1 MSTFYEKYVALC
13 AKKNKTPSGAAVDI
27 GLSKGTANGWKTGRQ
42 PNDLTIA
49 KIALY
54 FGVPVSY
61 FSEDNASS
69 GGNNGKTAIN
79 GTFEMASA
87 EEKMDMAAR
96 LISSLTEEQQAAFIQ
111 RIMFKKEKIHERR

>member
-1 MSTFYEKYVALC
+1 MSKFYEKYVALC

-42 PNDLTIA
+42 PNDLTLA

-61 FSEDNASS
+61 FSEDSENQ
-69 GGNNGKTAIN
+69 NGPMVVSVDELKELPKDERLLISYYRQMT
-79 GTFEMASA
+79 A
-87 EEKMDMAAR
+87 EERELIENMAKT
-96 LISSLTEEQQAAFIQ
+96 IIKS
-111 RIMFKKEKIHERR
+111 K